1 MNLPLTAIDPIVFV
15 YFIYGLA
22 FFTMGLALTFETTRH
37 PADSI
42 MRRAM
47 VGLTFFSIV
56 HGAHEWFE
64 MFLQIE
70 QTAYGRHATLV
81 VEVVRL
87 AVLIISFGAL
97 SMSGCALLCK
107 RPKGRMGWVF
117 PAIVA
122 VYLAGLI
129 FIVPDFM
136 GSWDVLL
143 HVVDAWTRY
152 SMGVAGAIAAG
163 LGLILHGRDQETI
176 NARAQHGLYI
186 AGGALIAYGVVGQT
200 VPAPSAL
207 FPSTVYNTE
216 TFQVL
221 FGFPVQLLRA
231 GMAAIAT
238 GGLMIA
244 LREAEVERY
253 RALEA
258 ANAARLAAEAQA
270 RDAIA
275 RREALQKELLRR
287 TVAAQE
293 AERARIAREL
303 HDQTGQM
310 LTALTYH
317 IAALGNGKP
326 IDPKTVDDLAQ
337 LADQAL
343 TELRHIV
350 VDLRPAQLDDLGLV
364 AALHWLVDETRR
376 RLPLDVQIAIEGR
389 KTRLPDDVET
399 ALFRIAQE
407 ALTNVARHAGVDRAR
422 LELAFERG
430 RVRMMV
436 RDEGRGFAPQAVLLT
451 ETAAEPAWG
460 LIGMQERADAAGG
473 RLDIIAAQDK
483 GVTVCVTIP
492 LSGENDHDRER
503 TDPAA
508 AGGRSRRSPVRD
520 KGVARSAT

>member
-1 MNLPLTAIDPIVFV
+1 MNLPPTAIDPIVFV
-15 YFIYGLA
+15 YFVYGLA

-47 VGLTFFSIV
+47 GGLTFFSIV

-87 AVLIISFGAL
+87 AVLIVSFGAL

-117 PAIVA
+117 PAIMA
-122 VYLAGLI
+122 VYLAGLA
-129 FIVPDFM
+129 FIVPGFM
-136 GSWDVLL
+136 RGSDVLL

-152 SMGVAGAIAAG
+152 SMGVAGAVAAG

-176 NARAQHGLYI
+176 NVRIQRGLYI

-207 FPSTVYNTE
+207 FPSNIYNTE
-216 TFQVL
+216 TFQAL

-231 GMAAIAT
+231 GMAAVAT
-238 GGLMIA
+238 GGLLIA
-244 LREAEVERY
+244 LREAEFERY
-253 RALEA
+253 RALDV

-326 IDPKTVDDLAQ
+326 INPQIVDELAQ

-343 TELRHIV
+343 ADLRHIV
-350 VDLRPAQLDDLGLV
+350 IDLRPTQLDDLGLV

-376 RLPLDVQIAIEGR
+376 RLRLHVQIAIEGR

-407 ALTNVARHAGVDRAR
+407 ALTNIARHAGVDMAC
-422 LELAFERG
+422 LELAFEDEQ
-430 RVRMMV
+430 VRMTV
-436 RDEGRGFAPQAVLLT
+436 RDEGRGFTPQAVLT
-451 ETAAEPAWG
+451 GEPSGEPAWG

-473 RLDIIAAQDK
+473 KLDVVATRGE

-492 LSGENDHDRER
+492 LSGENGH
-503 TDPAA
+503 
-508 AGGRSRRSPVRD
+508 G
-520 KGVARSAT
+520 